1 MPKKPTR
8 RELLKVID
16 TARAKFHSLAVA
28 AAMVRDGKAAMQ
40 PEGFYK
46 IAHEGNV
53 LLGET
58 LQLFPNDLCVRC
70 GKVKDCPEHN
80 KGM

>member
-1 MPKKPTR
+1 MPKKMTR
-8 RELLKVID
+8 REVLKVVD
-16 TARAKFHSLAVA
+16 EARAKFHSLAVA
-28 AAMVRDGKAAMQ
+28 AALVRDGKGAMQ

-46 IAHEGNV
+46 LAHEGNV
-53 LLGET
+53 LLGEL
-58 LQLFPNDLCVRC
+58 LQKHQGDLCVRC